1 VIIGDEATV
10 ATAAMNSLVV
20 SDVPAGHTA
29 IGVPARILPRFEVQ
43 EFRKDNITK
52 TSAES
57 KYDWDYFKLVS
68 TIKPEDAFR
77 PLDKGGCPFV
87 KA

>member
-1 VIIGDEATV
+1 MYLLGA
-10 ATAAMNSLVV
+10 
-20 SDVPAGHTA
+20 
-29 IGVPARILPRFEVQ
+29 
-43 EFRKDNITK
+43 K
-52 TSAES
+52 TLAES
-57 KYDWDYFKLVS
+57 KGDWDYFKVLA